1 MLHLSAHPRPAAS
14 PNCQNLTEKAPTEP
28 EREARREAA
37 REAAPRAKRAFGK
50 IFGPGGAIL

>member
-1 MLHLSAHPRPAAS
+1 MANGCLGRA
-14 PNCQNLTEKAPTEP
+14 NCQNLTEKALMEP

-50 IFGPGGAIL
+50 IFGPGAALFVMK